1 MDSKVASKLGA
12 VVATVLASM
21 LATVMVVVHTEFALF
36 TVKTGKS
43 SAVSSVVANTHEKKC
58 HLKQHVQRAAHKAK
72 AQQKNQLQQT
82 LLTQPTSSNLSSNF
96 YADLTRAF
104 VAANIPWNAIENPV
118 LRQFLQKYCKQNIPS
133 ESTLRKNYLDRI
145 YNETLASIREDISDS
160 YTWVSVDET
169 SDPMNRY
176 IANMVVRKLSPDGPS
191 IPHLVCVKELSKVN
205 SQAIAYFVNKGL
217 QSLYSGNID
226 DSKVLLF
233 CTDAASY
240 MVAAAPLLKT
250 FYPNLTH
257 VTCLAHGLHR
267 VSETIRNGFPLANS
281 FFSNT
286 KKCFCKAPSRI
297 SIFRENF
304 PDIPLPPQPVVTRW
318 GTWIQSVVYYS
329 KYFKEVVTVIDKLP
343 ETDSAA
349 CVKAVKDCLN
359 DSRVKKDI
367 AYITSN
373 FSFIPASIE
382 QLEREKQSLCSQIA
396 IVKGAQVNIHSALGE
411 TGKKTAPMDETP
423 PCEPSVPEATKTPQ
437 RSASPIPNNMM
448 SSVQLKKEEEDEK
461 SRKRRRSS
469 SVEAGPGMGQ
479 PSSPTLPPPK
489 VPNIP
494 AQQPTA
500 RTVTFPM
507 GVTPV
512 KITLTTTPGRPTVT
526 TTTSASTT
534 QKVIIVSSSTASGS
548 PSILQRSLSVPIV
561 KTVSATC
568 SSNTLSQQSRG
579 ASLIINNQSSVTMGA
594 PTHPGPS
601 GVGNIVTIS
610 TNPGSGGNLTATTVS
625 IGGIPTTAY
634 ITSQSGVPKIRPK
647 SVQLPAKPR
656 PRSGSIVIPMT
667 PNQLAG
673 GPAGSS
679 QTLANLPNVQG
690 VQLKTALHSSKPSLH
705 IKQDSTGMKI
715 MPMSNVGS
723 TTKILPKPSFNSGT
737 QAPVYVMSAT
747 TASVSMVTR
756 TVPASSAPR
765 VMTVNSTS
773 SGSTPSTSHIRPT
786 GSTTFITKNPTKP
799 IQAVHISAQNPGI
812 ARPTG
817 GKPNVIV
824 VQKGSA
830 TGFSRGVTLSHGGK
844 EVMGKVIMSKS
855 LTSSNLP
862 SSPLTTVTVQK
873 PATVV
878 QPSGSGSSNNSQQTL
893 NLPVSSTQGNVI
905 VLDLS
910 QEQLSKNSVLAE
922 ILQASGIL
930 SDSGNSSSEN
940 ASITAGE
947 ASRKASSSEWIQM
960 ESEEQR
966 VSTELEMAESPEEDS
981 SPQTQ
986 IPAIETLDMTGGRVV
1001 TLEEAVELLGQS
1013 DTAET
1018 RALLSQAGIQV
1029 TDSVPSSHQVTS
1041 PGTSGG
1047 QNNNLHQV
1055 VHQDVGDS
1063 GGHEMMEV
1071 IGELDPQ
1078 TGIYSIHHPAA
1089 SGETSDTIR
1098 EASSSTVRI
1107 VSTSSTSGTMDIFST
1122 ALASADINLD
1132 SFQYM
1137 EDGMG
1142 MFFSTFVFSR
1152 KMTERIEQR
1161 YCIKFCQKLGE
1172 NMNRVAAKFVPKL
1185 LSPEQ
1190 KDLRRDVAQ
1199 DLLDTANTDPGFL
1212 NTVITGDE
1220 SWVYGYDP
1228 ETKRQSSQWKHPES
1242 PRPKKARQV
1251 RSKIKVMLTVF
1262 FDVRGIVHHEYAPEG
1277 QTVTKEYYHDVLWR
1291 LRDAVRRKRPDMW
1304 TANNWHLHHDNAPAH
1319 SSQLIHTFL
1328 AKH

>member
-1 MDSKVASKLGA
+1 M
-12 VVATVLASM
+12 TMWPM
-21 LATVMVVVHTEFALF
+21 LLDMSRDECKRILRRLELEAYSSLVSAL
-36 TVKTGKS
+36 
-43 SAVSSVVANTHEKKC
+43 
-58 HLKQHVQRAAHKAK
+58 RA
-72 AQQKNQLQQT
+72 Q
-82 LLTQPTSSNLSSNF
+82 
-96 YADLTRAF
+96 
-104 VAANIPWNAIENPV
+104 
-118 LRQFLQKYCKQNIPS
+118 
-133 ESTLRKNYLDRI
+133 
-145 YNETLASIREDISDS
+145 
-160 YTWVSVDET
+160 
-169 SDPMNRY
+169 
-176 IANMVVRKLSPDGPS
+176 G
-191 IPHLVCVKELSKVN
+191 ELSKEKRKLLQDLASTLNISMERHRAEVRRAVN
-205 SQAIAYFVNKGL
+205 DEKLATIAEHIAGPNTSTDWAIEGRRLIPLMPRLVPQTAFTALANNVA
-217 QSLYSGNID
+217 NI
-226 DSKVLLF
+226 
-233 CTDAASY
+233 
-240 MVAAAPLLKT
+240 AAA
-250 FYPNLTH
+250 
-257 VTCLAHGLHR
+257 
-267 VSETIRNGFPLANS
+267 
-281 FFSNT
+281 
-286 KKCFCKAPSRI
+286 
-297 SIFRENF
+297 ENAK
-304 PDIPLPPQPVVTRW
+304 LPPPVNT
-318 GTWIQSVVYYS
+318 
-329 KYFKEVVTVIDKLP
+329 
-343 ETDSAA
+343 
-349 CVKAVKDCLN
+349 
-359 DSRVKKDI
+359 VKK
-367 AYITSN
+367 N
-373 FSFIPASIE
+373 
-382 QLEREKQSLCSQIA
+382 
-396 IVKGAQVNIHSALGE
+396 
-411 TGKKTAPMDETP
+411 TAPMDETP

-940 ASITAGE
+940 ASNTAGE

-1137 EDGMG
+1137 EDGMESLQTADNNSAG
-1142 MFFSTFVFSR
+1142 IA
-1152 KMTERIEQR
+1152 EIAEQNKQVLH
-1161 YCIKFCQKLGE
+1161 YSQSGIGGNTMVVESITKQTGHLGE
-1172 NMNRVAAKFVPKL
+1172 QVLDSGIGEHLSSFLQPSLSTNAGDSTAVTVEPSNMDTSGMHIEDFT
-1185 LSPEQ
+1185 SQ
-1190 KDLRRDVAQ
+1190 KVQGQ
-1199 DLLDTANTDPGFL
+1199 D
-1212 NTVITGDE
+1212 IT
-1220 SWVYGYDP
+1220 
-1228 ETKRQSSQWKHPES
+1228 
-1242 PRPKKARQV
+1242 
-1251 RSKIKVMLTVF
+1251 
-1262 FDVRGIVHHEYAPEG
+1262 
-1277 QTVTKEYYHDVLWR
+1277 
-1291 LRDAVRRKRPDMW
+1291 
-1304 TANNWHLHHDNAPAH
+1304 
-1319 SSQLIHTFL
+1319 
-1328 AKH
+1328 